1 MRPGRVFLILMKK
14 ILLLICTVFSVLS
27 LDAQSSWT
35 TYDTLNSDIES
46 NFIWAVAFDEDDR
59 KWVGVNGG
67 NSCSYNDTAWTVYNL
82 PSAQIGSNYCPVIAI
97 GSDNTPWLGTYDG
110 LWHLTSS
117 GWQQHLGSVD
127 IYALDFDSNG
137 NLWAAADNGLRK
149 FDGTTWTT
157 YLTSNSGIA
166 SNILNTMMVDNANNI
181 WCGHYFNGV
190 SKFNG
195 TSWINYTSSNS
206 LLPFN
211 NVLSF
216 VQDAQGNIWIGLTQG
231 GVARFNGTTWTI
243 FNVSNSG
250 LVQNRIHDMAV
261 DASGNI
267 WFAYAGNGG
276 GVTKYDGTAWTT
288 YNIFN
293 SGLPNNFV
301 VTIGVDSYNRK
312 WFGTQGGGLA
322 VFDDGIPLAAAL
334 LEFKGY
340 VDVAHHT
347 ELSWKVASPAD
358 IVSYHVE
365 RSNDGLHFYTAGN
378 IAGSKAKQDY
388 TFRDNVILNGATYY
402 RLQYENKNG
411 KKANSTTIRLDAA
424 GSSKTSDIL
433 YPNPAK
439 DYITISV
446 GSAGPAEVINIS
458 GQTVQHLKLQP
469 GENRVDIRTLPA
481 GRFQL
486 ITTAGSYP
494 FIKK

>member
-1 MRPGRVFLILMKK
+1 MKK
-14 ILLLICTVFSVLS
+14 ILLLLCTVFSVLN

-46 NFIWAVAFDEDDR
+46 NFIWAVAFDQNDR

-67 NSCSYNDTAWTVYNL
+67 NSCSYNDTTWTVHNL
-82 PSAQIGSNYCPVIAI
+82 PSAQIGSNYCPAIAI

-110 LWHLTSS
+110 VWHLTPG
-117 GWQQHLGSVD
+117 GWQHDFGSTS

-137 NLWAAADNGLRK
+137 NLWAATDYGLRK
-149 FDGTTWTT
+149 FDGTTWTS

-166 SNILNTMMVDNANNI
+166 SNGLNTLMVDNANNI

-195 TSWINYTSSNS
+195 ISTWTNYTSSNS
-206 LLPFN
+206 PLPFN

-267 WFAYAGNGG
+267 WFAYAGDGG
-276 GVTKYDGTAWTT
+276 GVTKYDGTTWTT

-322 VFDDGIPLAAAL
+322 VFDDGSPLATAL

-340 VDVAHHT
+340 ANAQHQA
-347 ELSWKVASPAD
+347 ELSWKVASPDD
-358 IVSYHVE
+358 ILEYVIE
-365 RSNDGLHFYTAGN
+365 RSNDGLHFYTVGN
-378 IAGSKAKQDY
+378 VAAIKEKQDY
-388 TFRDNVILNGATYY
+388 TFRDNVILNRATYY
-402 RLQYENKNG
+402 RLQYENRSG
-411 KKANSTTIRLDAA
+411 KKAYSATIRLDAA
-424 GSSKTSDIL
+424 GSSNAPDML

-439 DYITISV
+439 DYITISAN
-446 GSAGPAEVINIS
+446 GAGPAQVINIT
-458 GQTVQHLKLQP
+458 GKTVQQLKLQP
-469 GENRVDIRTLPA
+469 GENRIDISTLPA